1 MAVIGATQLE
11 PVNILGS
18 YVQGLEM
25 GRSNQLARQREME
38 RQFEV
43 EQQQKLQNALSGG
56 LDITTPEG
64 QAALAKFGPQGI
76 AMAAQ
81 GAQLGQFAMQRKQAE
96 REIARQKLEDV
107 VGMLRAN
114 PRDWAANRVRAG
126 EMGLDLSQIPEQYDP
141 QWVSGQLKALIPLK
155 DQLDFELRGRIAD
168 VQERQVGVSER
179 EVGIREREAMGG
191 PKREKPPEGY
201 RWTEGGNLEPIP
213 GGPKDPKNITGT
225 ATELP
230 PKVLAKREELYP
242 KATSALRSATRDID
256 KQIET
261 AKKLRDHPGLASI
274 TGGIEGRVGSIR
286 GTSTAAQSLY
296 DNLLAKGTLTSLTQL
311 RAASETG
318 GALGNVSNQDT
329 NLLRNSVGALDQS
342 QPKETFQERLD
353 DYISD
358 LEFAKENVTNA
369 YNETYAY
376 RSARP
381 RSVRGDP
388 SKRRSTDASGKV
400 ATTSIGTSYQI
411 LEE

>member
-1 MAVIGATQLE
+1 MPVIGATQLE

-18 YVQGLEM
+18 YVQGLE
-25 GRSNQLARQREME
+25 GARANKLA
-38 RQFEV
+38 
-43 EQQQKLQNALSGG
+43 QQ
-56 LDITTPEG
+56 
-64 QAALAKFGPQGI
+64 QAALAQQQQARAEQQFQMQ
-76 AMAAQ
+76 MADRDRELKRQELQEKRDSYAL
-81 GAQLGQFAMQRKQAE
+81 LGQIAGTAVDQPTFDQALATLRDLGVDTTNVSPVFDAKKVKTFRDQTMTEAQR
-96 REIARQKLEDV
+96 
-107 VGMLRAN
+107 
-114 PRDWAANRVRAG
+114 
-126 EMGLDLSQIPEQYDP
+126 LDLEIR
-141 QWVSGQLKALIPLK
+141 
-155 DQLDFELRGRIAD
+155 RGTLN
-168 VQERQVGVSER
+168 VQEIQARTALAEQNR
-179 EVGIREREAMGG
+179 LTREAMAG

-201 RWTEGGNLEPIP
+201 RYTEAGNLEFIP
-213 GGPKDPKNITGT
+213 GGPKDPANIAGT

-230 PKVLAKREELYP
+230 PKVRAKREELYP
-242 KATSALRSATRDID
+242 KATSALRSAKRDID

-261 AKKLRDHPGLASI
+261 AKQLRDHPGLASI

-342 QPKETFQERLD
+342 QPQETLQARLD

-358 LEFAKENVTNA
+358 LEFAKENITNA

-376 RSARP
+376 RSAKP

-388 SKRRSTDASGKV
+388 SKRKPSGTGGQV
-400 ATTSIGTSYQI
+400 ATTSIGTSYQV
-411 LEE
+411 LED

>member
-1 MAVIGATQLE
+1 MAVVGATQLE

-18 YVQGLEM
+18 YVQGAEL
-25 GRSNQLARQREME
+25 GSANQLRRRQQAAE
-38 RQFEV
+38 
-43 EQQQKLQNALSGG
+43 EQALLQAQQVQNALAAGDRNALMRLGEPG
-56 LDITTPEG
+56 LAAVKTLNDIQKQDREMQLEG
-64 QAALAKFGPQGI
+64 LKT
-76 AMAAQ
+76 AAQ
-81 GAQLGQFAMQRKQAE
+81 FVTSA
-96 REIARQKLEDV
+96 LEDPTTYPSAYQQALKF
-107 VGMLRAN
+107 MPAEQL
-114 PRDWAANRVRAG
+114 AA
-126 EMGLDLSQIPEQYDP
+126 MGITEQYDANALKR
-141 QWVSGQLKALIPLK
+141 VSRSLLSEA
-155 DQLDFELRGRIAD
+155 DRLDAQLRGRIAD
-168 VQERQVGVSER
+168 VQERQVGVAER

-201 RWTEGGNLEPIP
+201 RWTEAGNLEFIP
-213 GGPKDPKNITGT
+213 GGPKDPANIAGT
-225 ATELP
+225 ETELP
-230 PKVLAKREELYP
+230 PKVRAKREELYP

-261 AKKLRDHPGLASI
+261 AKQLRDHPGLASI

-286 GTSTAAQSLY
+286 GKSTAAQTLY

-342 QPKETFQERLD
+342 QPKETFQQRLD
-353 DYISD
+353 DYIKD

-369 YNETYAY
+369 YDETYAY

-381 RSVRGDP
+381 RNVRGDP

-400 ATTSIGTSYQI
+400 TTTSSGTSYQI